1 MKKWIKILAMVLC
14 LMLVQL
20 PVLEPVTTLQTV
32 QAATTKTVKNGLKKE
47 NGQYY
52 YYVKGKKVKNAWKTV
67 TVANSKTHK
76 KTSYRYYFTGTGRAY
91 KGGTSWGESYIVV
104 KKIGGKYYGFN
115 KYAQMVKGIRYS
127 AYGSSKAGFYAF
139 NTKTGVYDSKKT
151 AALRKAFVREKSSTN
166 LRKLLGKPV
175 KTKKVSG
182 CYGNGQEYMLD
193 YTNFWVNTFKDEK
206 GKEIVLDVISK

>member
-1 MKKWIKILAMVLC
+1 MKKWMKILAVVFCLLMV
-14 LMLVQL
+14 QI
-20 PVLEPVTTLQTV
+20 PVLEPVASVQTV
-32 QAATTKTVKNGLKKE
+32 QAATTSKVKAGLKKE

-52 YYVKGKKVKNAWKTV
+52 YYVKGKKVKNTWKTV
-67 TVANSKTHK
+67 TVTNSKTGK
-76 KTSYRYYFTGTGRAY
+76 KTSCRYYFTATGKAY
-91 KGGTSWGESYIVV
+91 KGGTAWGENYITV

-127 AYGSSKAGFYAF
+127 AYGSSGKGFYVF

-151 AALRKAFVREKSSTN
+151 AALRKAFVREKSSAT
-166 LRKLLGKPV
+166 LRRLLGKPV

-193 YTNFWVNTFKDEK
+193 YTTFWVNTYKDKK

>member
-1 MKKWIKILAMVLC
+1 M
-14 LMLVQL
+14 
-20 PVLEPVTTLQTV
+20 
-32 QAATTKTVKNGLKKE
+32 
-47 NGQYY
+47 
-52 YYVKGKKVKNAWKTV
+52 
-67 TVANSKTHK
+67 
-76 KTSYRYYFTGTGRAY
+76 R
-91 KGGTSWGESYIVV
+91 
-104 KKIGGKYYGFN
+104 
-115 KYAQMVKGIRYS
+115 
-127 AYGSSKAGFYAF
+127 
-139 NTKTGVYDSKKT
+139 KKT

>member
-1 MKKWIKILAMVLC
+1 MKKWIKILSMVLC
-14 LMLVQL
+14 LILSQV

-52 YYVKGKKVKNAWKTV
+52 YYVKGKKVKNTWKTV
-67 TVANSKTHK
+67 TVTNSKTHK
-76 KTSYRYYFTGTGRAY
+76 KTSYRYYFTSTGKAY
-91 KGGTSWGESYIVV
+91 KGGTSWGESYIAV

-182 CYGNGQEYMLD
+182 SDSSAL
-193 YTNFWVNTFKDEK
+193 TV
-206 GKEIVLDVISK
+206 